1 MVTFIA
7 LFSLFA
13 GIFTT
18 IAFAKNVGG
27 SVKAI
32 SHYILGLAVL
42 LLTLDY
48 FTVDA
53 TEGIAGLPIFLTLIL
68 SVLFFIGEITK
79 NKYSLGWN
87 IIPILMTGLL
97 FLIPDLST
105 TRFLASGTD
114 GIQGIMVIAVL
125 SAITPFLTHLAK
137 LGISNLI
144 IRFGSIRW
152 ADNEE
157 NYLESLVSYAF
168 IGGISAL
175 GLFLTGYSGLL
186 VAATFYTGASLVAR
200 NKLGLKNDIILS
212 AGSAIYLIAA
222 MLILLEYGGYSELDF
237 TRGEILEGA
246 FVGGFIILIYDL
258 LLLLARFNKGK
269 WKLLLTAKAIIVPLL
284 ALGALAF
291 AYTQLERLGGVL
303 SLGAVLISLAL
314 ISVLFS
320 LFKNYTYIGL
330 KLITLG
336 SVFLITPFI
345 MPVQQTS
352 SIDLKE
358 LGIEST
364 VKNDGNDDITQAVEP
379 EGKPFSEAIGKWK
392 INEENSKIFFELG
405 PEKGRTKGEF
415 QLVKGN
421 LEVKKEITNSSI
433 NVTLAVKHLTTYIGP
448 RDESLM
454 KKEYLHEEKFPEIT
468 FTSTRMIEKDDGLI
482 VTGDFTMLGIAK
494 EIDVTLKLIGKGE
507 KDGKAVLILWGKS
520 ELNRTDFGM
529 VPSTKI
535 GDIVEFT
542 YEIQLEE

>member
-1 MVTFIA
+1 MVTFTV

-13 GIFTT
+13 GIVST
-18 IAFAKNVGG
+18 IAFAKNIGG

-32 SHYILGLAVL
+32 SHFILGMVVL
-42 LLTLDY
+42 ILSFDY
-48 FTVDA
+48 FTA
-53 TEGIAGLPIFLTLIL
+53 NGKEGIPGLPIFLLLIL
-68 SVLFFIGEITK
+68 SVLFFIGELTK
-79 NKYSLGWN
+79 NKYSLVWN
-87 IIPILMTGLL
+87 IIPILMTGIL
-97 FLIPDLST
+97 FLVPDLGITS
-105 TRFLASGTD
+105 FLSSGTD
-114 GIQGIMVIAVL
+114 GIEGIMVIALL

-152 ADNEE
+152 ADNED

-222 MLILLEYGGYSELDF
+222 MLILLEYGGYSDLDF

-246 FVGGFIILIYDL
+246 FIGGFMILIYDL

-269 WKLLLTAKAIIVPLL
+269 WKMLLTFKAIFVPLL
-284 ALGALAF
+284 AIGALAF

-303 SLGAVLISLAL
+303 SLGAVVVSLAL

-320 LFKNYTYIGL
+320 LFKDYTYIGL

-336 SVFLITPFI
+336 GVFLITPYI
-345 MPVQQTS
+345 MPIQQTS
-352 SIDLKE
+352 SIDLGD
-358 LGIEST
+358 LGIEQST
-364 VKNDGNDDITQAVEP
+364 ESSSDNKSTSAEP
-379 EGKPFSEAIGKWK
+379 TGKPFSEAIGKWK

-415 QLVKGN
+415 KVVKGN
-421 LEVKKEITNSSI
+421 LEIKENLENSTI
-433 NVTLAVKHLTTYIGP
+433 KVTLPVKSLTTFIGP
-448 RDESLM
+448 RDEHLM
-454 KKEYLHEEKFPEIT
+454 EKDYFHEEKFPEIT
-468 FTSTRMIEKDDGLI
+468 FKSNKMVQKDDGLV
-482 VTGDFTMLGIAK
+482 VTGDFTMMGVSK
-494 EIDVTLKLIGKGE
+494 ELDVKLKLIGKGE
-507 KDGKAVLILWGKS
+507 KDGKPVLVLWGKS
-520 ELNRTDFGM
+520 TLNRTDFGM
-529 VPSTKI
+529 TSSSKI

-542 YEIQLEE
+542 YEVQLEK